1 MHNNRLGPKP
11 PLDLNPT
18 LSLLVYSFVSLERH
32 SEADFLF
39 SLEDIPSM
47 RYLTMILQVTAWSL
61 SLILSCVMLL
71 YEYLTTIRMSYE

>member
-18 LSLLVYSFVSLERH
+18 LSLLVYSFVSLEGH

-39 SLEDIPSM
+39 FFGRYSLNAVPDYDTSGHCLESFLNPVLRNVALRIFDDDTNE
-47 RYLTMILQVTAWSL
+47 L
-61 SLILSCVMLL
+61 
-71 YEYLTTIRMSYE
+71 